1 MQNLPLAPWPRMGG
15 RGSYIQLHGTEG
27 KWGAYVVEVPG
38 AGALN
43 AEKHIYE
50 EIYLV
55 VEGRGSTEVWLD
67 GDNRRHVFEW
77 QKGSLFSIPVNAM
90 HRIVNASSAP
100 ALLLA
105 GTTAPNLMNLI
116 NNAEMIFN
124 CPYRVPR
131 PLLGRGRLL
140 QVQGRYRARS
150 GARACHAPHQFHSR
164 HRQLRSAAR

>member
-1 MQNLPLAPWPRMGG
+1 MAALGG

-67 GDNRRHVFEW
+67 GEATSGTCSNGRRARCSRF
-77 QKGSLFSIPVNAM
+77 PVNAM
-90 HRIVNASSAP
+90 HRIVNAGSAP
-100 ALLLA
+100 ALLL
-105 GTTAPNLMNLI
+105 
-116 NNAEMIFN
+116 
-124 CPYRVPR
+124 
-131 PLLGRGRLL
+131 GRHH
-140 QVQGRYRARS
+140 RAQS
-150 GARACHAPHQFHSR
+150 DEPHQ
-164 HRQLRSAAR
+164 